1 MTDNSKISVDNDIDN
16 DESYA
21 NSNQKTVGAGDGNA
35 PFIESLYESFLKDPK
50 SVSEDWKIYFET
62 LPVQS
67 EGKTEVSHKDVIE
80 RFKNQR
86 RKRNYSGKLTNEK
99 SFDEKQIRVIQL
111 IQSYRNR
118 GHQRANL
125 DPLGIRK
132 TSFCEDLDYE
142 FHGLNESDLEKEF
155 DTDTLN
161 IKKDKATLDEIINS
175 LNKIYCGTL
184 GIEYNY
190 ITNIKER
197 SWFQDRL
204 EPNLGKVYFKKEEK
218 VNLLKRLNATEGLAK
233 FLSTRYPGM
242 KRFGTEGGESLIP
255 LVDSLIQ
262 NCSIFG
268 AEQIC
273 LGMSHRG
280 RLNLLVNVLGKSPK
294 ELFSEFEED
303 YELEGASTGDVKYHL
318 GFSSNIITP
327 NGEVHVSLNNNPSH
341 LEIVNPV
348 IEGSVRARQERL
360 KDKNKDLVIPILIH
374 GDAAFSGQGVVMET
388 LQMSQTRGYGVGGS
402 IHVIVNNQIGFT
414 TSDPRDSRSTLYS
427 TDVAKMIECPILH
440 VNGDDPEMVV
450 FAAKLACEYRY
461 TFKKDIIIDMFCF
474 RRRGHNEADEPSAT
488 QPLMYK
494 KIKNHKSVRD
504 QYQER
509 LINEGVVSKEETLNF
524 QKNYRTSLEKGDRVT
539 DNLALTNEE
548 KWFDWRPYLNRVWN
562 EKTDTTFDQ
571 KKFTEL
577 GDIISSAPN
586 NFDLQ
591 KQVSKLLNDRKKMN
605 LGEIPV
611 NWGFAENMAY
621 ATLLSEGYPI
631 RFSGQDVR
639 RGTFSH
645 RHSVIHNQKD
655 GNEYMPLVEIAEKNN
670 TILDI
675 YDSLLSEEAVLGFE
689 YGYSTA
695 WPSGLVIWEAQF
707 GDFANG
713 AQVVID
719 QFIVSAEHKWE
730 RLSGLVMLLP
740 HGYEGQGP
748 EHSSARLERYL
759 QLCAHDNIQVCIPT
773 TPAQIYHLLRLQT
786 IRKMRRPL
794 IIISPKSLLRNPLAT
809 SSLDELTNG
818 TFMPVID
825 DQLKNKDKIK
835 KLILCSGKVFYDLV
849 EKREALNAENLAIIR
864 MEQLYSFP
872 YDELEIILKS
882 YSNCDK
888 FIWCQEEP
896 ANQGAWFSHRHRI
909 QRVLDRFSEKQI
921 ELISRPSA
929 SAPAVGL
936 NKLHKKQQESLI
948 DRVFED

>member
-1 MTDNSKISVDNDIDN
+1 MNDKVKVKSIIN
-16 DESYA
+16 TSEGS
-21 NSNQKTVGAGDGNA
+21 A
-35 PFIESLYESFLKDPK
+35 PYIEALYESFLKDPN
-50 SVSEDWKIYFET
+50 SVSDDWKIYFET
-62 LPVQS
+62 LPKNS
-67 EGKTEVSHKDVIE
+67 DNETDISHKDVIKK
-80 RFKNQR
+80 FKNQR
-86 RKRNYSGKLTNEK
+86 RRRTYSSKPSANK
-99 SFDEKQIRVIQL
+99 SIDEKQIRVIQL

-132 TSFCEDLDYE
+132 TSVCEDLDID
-142 FHGLNESDLEKEF
+142 FHGLQDSDLGKKF
-155 DTDTLN
+155 NTDTLN
-161 IKKDKATLDEIINS
+161 INQDEASLEEIINS
-175 LNKIYCGTL
+175 LKKIYCGTL

-190 ITNIKER
+190 ITNTKER
-197 SWFQDRL
+197 LWFQDRL

-218 VNLLKRLNATEGLAK
+218 VNLLKRLNSTEGLAK
-233 FLSTRYPGM
+233 FLATRYPGM
-242 KRFGTEGGESLIP
+242 KRFGSEGGESLIP

-318 GFSSNIITP
+318 GFSSNILTP

-360 KDKNKDLVIPILIH
+360 KDNEKNRVIPILIH

-388 LQMSQTRGYGVGGS
+388 LQMSQTRGYGVGGT

-414 TSDPRDSRSTLYS
+414 TSDVRDARSTLYS

-504 QYQER
+504 QYQDK
-509 LINEGVVSKEETLNF
+509 LITEGVVSRDETENF
-524 QKNYRTSLEKGDRVT
+524 QKNYRISLEKGELVT
-539 DNLALTNEE
+539 DNLASTNED
-548 KWFDWRPYLNRVWN
+548 KWFDWTPYMDRKWN
-562 EKTDTTFDQ
+562 EQTNTTFDQ
-571 KKFTEL
+571 KKFKEL
-577 GDIISSAPN
+577 GEIISSAPDDFN
-586 NFDLQ
+586 VQ
-591 KQVSKLLNDRKKMN
+591 KQVSKILDDRKKMN
-605 LGEIPV
+605 SGDMPI

-639 RGTFSH
+639 RGTFAH
-645 RHSVIHNQKD
+645 RHSAIHDQQS
-655 GNEYMPLVEIAEKNN
+655 GTEYMPLVEIAEKNN
-670 TILDI
+670 TIIDI

-759 QLCAHDNIQVCIPT
+759 QLCAHDNIQVCAPT

-794 IIISPKSLLRNPLAT
+794 IVISPKSLLRNPLAT
-809 SSLDELTNG
+809 SSLGELING
-818 TFMPVID
+818 SFMPVID
-825 DQLKNKDKIK
+825 EKIKNKNKIK
-835 KLILCSGKVFYDLV
+835 KVILCSGKVFYDLN
-849 EKREALNAENLAIIR
+849 EKKKELKSEETAIIR
-864 MEQLYSFP
+864 IEQLYSFP
-872 YDELEIILKS
+872 YDELEFILKQ
-882 YSNCDK
+882 YSNSNE

-909 QRVLDRFSEKQI
+909 QRVLDRFSELQI
-921 ELISRPSA
+921 KLISRPSA

-936 NKLHKKQQESLI
+936 NKLHKKQQETLVNQAFK
-948 DRVFED
+948 D

>member
-1 MTDNSKISVDNDIDN
+1 MVLKMDDKVKMSSVLNASE
-16 DESYA
+16 ES
-21 NSNQKTVGAGDGNA
+21 A
-35 PFIESLYESFLKDPK
+35 PYIEALYESFIQDPN
-50 SVSEDWKIYFET
+50 SVSQDWKIYFET
-62 LPVQS
+62 LP
-67 EGKTEVSHKDVIE
+67 KNPDDKKEVSHKDIIKK
-80 RFKNQR
+80 FKNQR
-86 RKRNYSGKLTNEK
+86 RKRSYSDKLVNNK
-99 SFDEKQIRVIQL
+99 SIDEKQIRVIQL

-132 TSFCEDLDYE
+132 TSICEDLDYE
-142 FHGLNESDLEKEF
+142 YHGLEKSDLDKKF
-155 DTDTLN
+155 NTDTLN
-161 IKKDKATLDEIINS
+161 INQDEAGLEEIINS
-175 LNKIYCGTL
+175 LKKIYCGTL

-190 ITNIKER
+190 ITNTKER
-197 SWFQDRL
+197 LWFQDRL

-218 VNLLKRLNATEGLAK
+218 INLLKRLNATEGLAK

-242 KRFGTEGGESLIP
+242 KRFGSEGAESLIP

-280 RLNLLVNVLGKSPK
+280 RLNLLVNVLGKSSK

-303 YELEGASTGDVKYHL
+303 YELEGASTGDVKYHQ
-318 GFSSNIITP
+318 GFSSNILTP

-360 KDKNKDLVIPILIH
+360 GDKEKNLVIPILIH

-388 LQMSQTRGYGVGGS
+388 LQMSQTRGYGVGGT

-414 TSDPRDSRSTLYS
+414 TSDARDSRSTLYS

-494 KIKNHKSVRD
+494 KIKTHKSVRD
-504 QYQER
+504 QYQDK
-509 LINEGVVSKEETLNF
+509 LITEGVISKDETLNF
-524 QKNYRTSLEKGDRVT
+524 QKNYRNALEKGELVT
-539 DNLALTNEE
+539 ENLGSTNEE
-548 KWFDWRPYLNRVWN
+548 KWFDWTPYLNRRWN
-562 EKTDTTFDQ
+562 EKTDTTFNQ
-571 KKFTEL
+571 KKFNEL
-577 GDIISSAPN
+577 GDIISSTPID
-586 NFDLQ
+586 FDLQ
-591 KQVSKLLNDRKKMN
+591 KQVSKILDDRKKMN
-605 LGEIPV
+605 SGEIPI

-639 RGTFSH
+639 RGTFAH
-645 RHSVIHNQKD
+645 RHSVVHDQKD
-655 GNEYMPLVEIAEKNN
+655 GTEYMPLVKIAEKNN
-670 TILDI
+670 TIIDI

-719 QFIVSAEHKWE
+719 QFIVSAEHKWQ

-759 QLCAHDNIQVCIPT
+759 QLCAHDNIQVCTPT

-794 IIISPKSLLRNPLAT
+794 IVISPKSLLRNPMAT
-809 SSLDELTNG
+809 SSLEELING
-818 TFMPVID
+818 SFMPVID
-825 DQLKNKDKIK
+825 DIIENREKIK
-835 KLILCSGKVFYDLV
+835 KVILCSGKVFYDLIQ
-849 EKREALNAENLAIIR
+849 KKKDLNSEEVAIVRI
-864 MEQLYSFP
+864 EQLYSFP
-872 YDELEIILKS
+872 YDELELILRKYNNS
-882 YSNCDK
+882 IE

-909 QRVLDRFSEKQI
+909 QRVLDRFSKNQI
-921 ELISRPSA
+921 KLISRPSA

-936 NKLHKKQQESLI
+936 NKLHRKQQENLI
-948 DRVFED
+948 NEAFKD

>member
-1 MTDNSKISVDNDIDN
+1 MKDKELASPSLNTS
-16 DESYA
+16 
-21 NSNQKTVGAGDGNA
+21 DGSA
-35 PFIESLYESFLKDPK
+35 PYIESLYESFLKDPK
-50 SVSEDWKIYFET
+50 SIPEDWRIYFET
-62 LPVQS
+62 LPS
-67 EGKTEVSHKDVIE
+67 EPTDSEDISHKEIIQ
-80 RFKNQR
+80 RFKSQ
-86 RKRNYSGKLTNEK
+86 KRTRSRSTGSPEN
-99 SFDEKQIRVIQL
+99 DKQIRVIQL

-118 GHQRANL
+118 GHQRAKL
-125 DPLGIRK
+125 DPLGLKKIEP
-132 TSFCEDLDYE
+132 CEDLDLD
-142 FHGLNESDLEKEF
+142 FHGLNEKDLGKEF
-155 DTDTLN
+155 KTDTLKIN
-161 IKKDKATLDEIINS
+161 GDTATLSEIVNS
-175 LNKIYCGTL
+175 LKKIYCGTL

-190 ITNIKER
+190 ITNTKER
-197 SWFQDRL
+197 LWFQDRL
-204 EPNLGKVYFKKEEK
+204 EPNMGKVYFDKEEK
-218 VNLLKRLNATEGLAK
+218 IHLLKRLNSTEGLAK

-242 KRFGTEGGESLIP
+242 KRFGSEGAESLIP

-273 LGMSHRG
+273 LGMAHRG

-294 ELFSEFEED
+294 ELFTEFEED

-318 GFSSNIITP
+318 GFSSNILTP

-360 KDKNKDLVIPILIH
+360 KDKQKDKVIPILIH
-374 GDAAFSGQGVVMET
+374 GDASFSGQGVVMET

-402 IHVIVNNQIGFT
+402 IHIIVNNQIGFT
-414 TSDPRDSRSTLYS
+414 TSNDKDARSTPYS

-494 KIKNHKSVRD
+494 EINNHKSVRD
-504 QYQER
+504 QYQEK
-509 LINEGVVSKEETLNF
+509 LVDEKIISNEECQVLQKE
-524 QKNYRTSLEKGDRVT
+524 YRESLDKGESVT
-539 DNLALTNEE
+539 DNLAKGNEE
-548 KWFDWRPYLNRVWN
+548 QWFDWNPYLNRKWN
-562 EKTDTTFDQ
+562 EKIST
-571 KKFTEL
+571 KFNKEKFKSL
-577 GDIISSAPN
+577 GESICEVPN
-586 NFDLQ
+586 NFELQ
-591 KQVSKLLNDRKKMN
+591 KQVSKIIEDRKKMN
-605 LGEIPV
+605 TGEIPI

-631 RFSGQDVR
+631 RFTGQDSR
-639 RGTFSH
+639 RGTFAH
-645 RHSVIHNQKD
+645 RHSTLHDQKN
-655 GNEYMPLVEIAEKNN
+655 GSEYIPLVNIASQNN
-670 TILDI
+670 TQIDL

-689 YGYSTA
+689 YGYSTT
-695 WPSGLVIWEAQF
+695 WPTGLVIWEAQF

-773 TPAQIYHLLRLQT
+773 TPSQIYHLLRLQT

-794 IIISPKSLLRNPLAT
+794 IILSPKSLLRHPMAISNLE
-809 SSLDELTNG
+809 ELTNG
-818 TFMPVID
+818 EFKTIIEDEIVKND
-825 DQLKNKDKIK
+825 DVKKI
-835 KLILCSGKVFYDLV
+835 ILCSGKVFYDLDK
-849 EKREALNAENLAIIR
+849 KRQELNINDVAILR

-872 YDELEIILKS
+872 YDDLEESLLK
-882 YSNCDK
+882 YKNTED
-888 FIWCQEEP
+888 FVWCQEEP

-909 QRVLDRFSEKQI
+909 QRVLDRFSSNQI
-921 ELISRPSA
+921 RLVSRPSA

-936 NKLHKKQQESLI
+936 NKLHKIQQEALI
-948 DRVFED
+948 GEALKS

>member
-1 MTDNSKISVDNDIDN
+1 MSDKVKMKSTINTSEGS
-16 DESYA
+16 
-21 NSNQKTVGAGDGNA
+21 A
-35 PFIESLYESFLKDPK
+35 PYIEALYESYLEDPN
-50 SVSEDWKIYFET
+50 SVSKDWKIYFET
-62 LPVQS
+62 LPKNTDS
-67 EGKTEVSHKDVIE
+67 EKDISHKDVIE
-80 RFKNQR
+80 KFKNQR
-86 RKRNYSGKLTNEK
+86 RRRTYSNQPITNK

-132 TSFCEDLDYE
+132 TSICEDLDLE
-142 FHGLNESDLEKEF
+142 FHDLQKIDLEKKF
-155 DTDTLN
+155 STDTLN
-161 IKKDKATLDEIINS
+161 INKDEATLEEIVNS
-175 LNKIYCGTL
+175 LKKIYCGTM

-190 ITNIKER
+190 ITNTRER
-197 SWFQDRL
+197 LWFQDRL

-218 VNLLKRLNATEGLAK
+218 VNLLKRLNSTEGLAK
-233 FLSTRYPGM
+233 FLATRYPGM
-242 KRFGTEGGESLIP
+242 KRFGSEGAESLIP

-303 YELEGASTGDVKYHL
+303 YELEGASSGDVKYHL
-318 GFSSNIITP
+318 GFSSNILTP

-360 KDKNKDLVIPILIH
+360 KDTEKNLVIPVLIH

-388 LQMSQTRGYGVGGS
+388 LQMSQTRGYGVGGT

-414 TSDPRDSRSTLYS
+414 TSDARDARSTLYS

-488 QPLMYK
+488 QPLMYN

-504 QYQER
+504 QYQEK
-509 LINEGVVSKEETLNF
+509 LIAEGVVSQNETENF
-524 QKNYRTSLEKGDRVT
+524 QKNYRISLEKGELVT
-539 DNLALTNEE
+539 DNLGSSNED
-548 KWFDWRPYLNRVWN
+548 KWFDWTPYIKRTWD
-562 EKTDTTFDQ
+562 EETDTKFDP
-571 KKFTEL
+571 KKFNEL
-577 GDIISSAPN
+577 GKIISSVPN
-586 NFDLQ
+586 DFDAQ
-591 KQVSKLLNDRKKMN
+591 KQVSKILDDRKKMN
-605 LGEIPV
+605 LGDIPI

-639 RGTFSH
+639 RGTFAH
-645 RHSVIHNQKD
+645 RHSVIHDQKT
-655 GNEYMPLVEIAEKNN
+655 GAEYMPLVKIAEKNN
-670 TILDI
+670 TIIDI

-759 QLCAHDNIQVCIPT
+759 QLCAHDNIQVCTPT

-809 SSLDELTNG
+809 SSLGELING
-818 TFMPVID
+818 SFMPVID
-825 DQLKNKDKIK
+825 EKIKNKNKIK
-835 KLILCSGKVFYDLV
+835 KVILCSGKVFYDLN
-849 EKREALNAENLAIIR
+849 EKKKELKSEEIAIIR
-864 MEQLYSFP
+864 IEQLYSFP
-872 YDELEIILKS
+872 YDELEFILKQ
-882 YSNCDK
+882 YSNSNE

-921 ELISRPSA
+921 KLVSRPSA

-936 NKLHKKQQESLI
+936 NKLHKQQQETLI
-948 DRVFED
+948 NQAFEY